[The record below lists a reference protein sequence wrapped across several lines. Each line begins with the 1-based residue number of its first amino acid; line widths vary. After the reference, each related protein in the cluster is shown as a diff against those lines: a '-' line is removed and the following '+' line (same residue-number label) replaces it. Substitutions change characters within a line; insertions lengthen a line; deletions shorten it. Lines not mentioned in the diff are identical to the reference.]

1 MDRGKRE
8 KTDLV
13 DFIPHPP
20 SRLDA
25 CPIVMTFGEFRFGV
39 NKEGSYRLEVPISSE
54 FSAIDSD
61 FSSSDEELS
70 SPRFVDTKASGK
82 LAKIF
87 SDTSFESSAD
97 SVISS
102 DSDSVDSFNFID
114 KSVAIGKVF
123 TNLYDGVTNPDKNQY
138 SKYHQV
144 YAIEEASRA
153 EPETSEAFDDLGNP
167 YVDPADL
174 RRGLGTKYVGSSPRE
189 RVQLPQAAW
198 DRAARAM
205 DGLKEDDEAKTAF
218 ITPYGVFC
226 YRTMPFGLKNA
237 GATYQR
243 MMQKCL
249 ATQIGK
255 NVQVYIDDVVITSK
269 KGTTLIED
277 LKETF
282 DNLDKFCLKL
292 NPTKC
297 SFGVPAGELLGFL
310 VSARGI
316 EANPEKIQ
324 AIVTMKETKL
334 KEIQQLTG
342 RVAALSRFVARLG
355 EKALPFYALIK
366 QGEKFQ
372 WNEEADRA
380 FENLKRTISTPPIL
394 VAPKEKEPLLLY
406 IAATPQ
412 VVSTAL
418 VVEREEEGK
427 LHGVQRPVYFISE
440 VLSPSKQRY
449 PQYQKLAY
457 GVFTTARKLRHY
469 FSAHPIIVV
478 NEAPLSNILNNPEAT
493 GRVSLWGIE
502 LSPRDITLSNDEADV
517 LANIGSQCL
526 AIPPGVFWEEISE
539 RSTKPMKPKKK
550 EKDEKP
556 SGVTKESLEEEERS
570 ISGVLQRC
578 VTPEEGRIILKD
590 VHEGI
595 CGHHASSRAIAA
607 KVFRAGFYWLTTIED
622 AKEIVRTCDACQ
634 RFAAKPHSP
643 AAELMP
649 IPLSWPFAQWGL
661 DMVGKLHKASPGGYE
676 YMLVAVDKFT
686 KWIEAKPINSPDGAS
701 AIKFVKSIVFRFGVP
716 HSIVTDNDSNFTSK
730 EFKTYC
736 AEVGIKLS
744 FASVHIHRPTVKSR
758 KPM

>member
-1 MDRGKRE
+1 
-8 KTDLV
+8 
-13 DFIPHPP
+13 
-20 SRLDA
+20 
-25 CPIVMTFGEFRFGV
+25 MTFGEFRFGV

-70 SPRFVDTKASGK
+70 SSRFVDTKASGK

-114 KSVAIGKVF
+114 KSAAIGKLHLPKELQGKIVH
-123 TNLYDGVTNPDKNQY
+123 DPRQQWKIHQGQVEQGIRRHKQGWIERDKKEENIG
-138 SKYHQV
+138 SHQ
-144 YAIEEASRA
+144 
-153 EPETSEAFDDLGNP
+153 
-167 YVDPADL
+167 
-174 RRGLGTKYVGSSPRE
+174 KSP
-189 RVQLPQAAW
+189 
-198 DRAARAM
+198 M
-205 DGLKEDDEAKTAF
+205 CGLKEDDEAKTAF

-255 NVQVYIDDVVITSK
+255 NVQVYINDVVITSK

-297 SFGVPAGELLGFL
+297 SFGVPGELLGFL

-324 AIVTMKETKL
+324 AIVTMRKPTKL

-355 EKALPFYALIK
+355 EKALPSYALIK
-366 QGEKFQ
+366 QGDKFQ

-418 VVEREEEGK
+418 VMNQCDAINESMMAYKEMYNELEK
-427 LHGVQRPVYFISE
+427 LFDGCEVNHIS
-440 VLSPSKQRY
+440 R
-449 PQYQKLAY
+449 
-457 GVFTTARKLRHY
+457 
-469 FSAHPIIVV
+469 
-478 NEAPLSNILNNPEAT
+478 
-493 GRVSLWGIE
+493 
-502 LSPRDITLSNDEADV
+502 LSNDEADV

-556 SGVTKESLEEEERS
+556 SGVTKESLEEDEDHELVMMVQTPWMQAY
-570 ISGVLQRC
+570 IS
-578 VTPEEGRIILKD
+578 
-590 VHEGI
+590 
-595 CGHHASSRAIAA
+595 
-607 KVFRAGFYWLTTIED
+607 
-622 AKEIVRTCDACQ
+622 
-634 RFAAKPHSP
+634 
-643 AAELMP
+643 
-649 IPLSWPFAQWGL
+649 
-661 DMVGKLHKASPGGYE
+661 
-676 YMLVAVDKFT
+676 
-686 KWIEAKPINSPDGAS
+686 
-701 AIKFVKSIVFRFGVP
+701 
-716 HSIVTDNDSNFTSK
+716 
-730 EFKTYC
+730 
-736 AEVGIKLS
+736 
-744 FASVHIHRPTVKSR
+744 
-758 KPM
+758 